1 MKILIAEQF
10 RSVSLSLQLLL
21 ERHGMETEIANDGIQ
36 ALESLSIGNYDLLI
50 AEIDLPRIDGET
62 LVRLASRRGI
72 TVKTIGILPRSEVTE
87 NDLTGGYGMD
97 VLIPK
102 PFSSSDLIS
111 LIAAMADD
119 TKDVYPSF
127 SFYQRKL
134 VNGFDKENSLSVRQ
148 MRDIIPDSFGSI
160 CAFVRSINSKL
171 QKAGENRRI
180 VFDANGYKVVNV

>member
-87 NDLTGGYGMD
+87 NDLTSG
-97 VLIPK
+97 
-102 PFSSSDLIS
+102 
-111 LIAAMADD
+111 
-119 TKDVYPSF
+119 SF
-127 SFYQRKL
+127 FFVKL
-134 VNGFDKENSLSVRQ
+134 S
-148 MRDIIPDSFGSI
+148 
-160 CAFVRSINSKL
+160 
-171 QKAGENRRI
+171 
-180 VFDANGYKVVNV
+180 